1 MSQWTTLTFVPPIVG
16 KPAPI
21 ARWTV
26 PSIFSSK
33 SVFLM

>member
-1 MSQWTTLTFVPPIVG
+1 MSQWTTLSFLPPRVE

-33 SVFLM
+33 RVFFM